1 MIQEIECIKKKK
13 KRMNMNYKMK
23 IKILKKII
31 LSFFIFIKQKL
42 SFIIQ

>member
-13 KRMNMNYKMK
+13 KKDEYELQNE

>member
-1 MIQEIECIKKKK
+1 MIQEIKCIKKKK
-13 KRMNMNYKMK
+13 KDEYEVQNEV
-23 IKILKKII
+23 KILKKII